1 MMLFAQAWSRNHIFI
16 VFEGLSSQI
25 VLHVDKTLHDTQC
38 GFTSFGQGDLIAS
51 ATGVKQEDAFFRDE
65 EDPEM
70 HSLDLR

>member
-1 MMLFAQAWSRNHIFI
+1 MIHS
-16 VFEGLSSQI
+16 VFS
-25 VLHVDKTLHDTQC
+25 
-38 GFTSFGQGDLIAS
+38 SFGQGDLIAS